1 MTNAAQRGS
10 CGGESSR
17 LTPRASRR
25 SSGLVLRAFLAAG
38 CLAAFAACVPLVAAE
53 PEHVTLT
60 VGTRMLSEVPWKG
73 FGVQW
78 SPYPWFELTESD
90 WQRVEQ
96 RLAFMKPPIARVMTR
111 AYKYCE
117 GFDQAGKPIYAW
129 DNPRMKRMERLLDFC
144 QKHDVEVILGEWD
157 DPNSQEDR
165 QDPAAD
171 KLKKYG
177 IEEIDSR
184 WSVIICDMLEHFVV
198 EKKYTCIKWFNLINE
213 PNGNWSA
220 CADFDRWK
228 HGMLNL
234 YAEMARRGL
243 DKKVGLIGPDANAQK
258 DYWWLD
264 LQVLQL
270 GRQTAMYDLH
280 EYAKKED
287 VESGHLERLFT
298 LKRDFVNR
306 YDSGGKKKPFVMGE
320 IGLVSG
326 LQKDGRTVQPKG
338 GRDSQPYIYD
348 FEYGVWMADYNAQV
362 ARAGMDGTC
371 AWSVDDAMHIQKNP
385 ASTWPALDNVELK
398 KWGFW
403 NSLAEEIGHPEDA
416 ALRPWFYTWAVM
428 SRAYPKGCR
437 MVEIPG
443 CLPPGLR
450 PLAARYEK
458 DGAVHWSLT
467 VINDA
472 DKPRTVTIK
481 VPDVKWKSTLH
492 RYHYFKED
500 RPVDAD
506 GFPVPKAVDADVDL
520 AAGITFSLPSRGVI
534 VATTIPIGQK

>member
-1 MTNAAQRGS
+1 MPAV
-10 CGGESSR
+10 
-17 LTPRASRR
+17 R
-25 SSGLVLRAFLAAG
+25 SVCIGRQALEIL
-38 CLAAFAACVPLVAAE
+38 LVAAAAAASLAAWAEE
-53 PEHVTLT
+53 PERITLT
-60 VGTRMLSEVPWKG
+60 VGSRMLSEVPWKG

-78 SPYPWFELTESD
+78 SPYPWFELTDDD
-90 WQRVEQ
+90 WKRIEE
-96 RLAFMKPPIARVMTR
+96 RLAYMKPPIARVMTR
-111 AYKYCE
+111 AYKYCD
-117 GFDQAGKPIYAW
+117 GFDPAGTPIYSW

-144 QKHDVEVILGEWD
+144 QQHGVEVILGEWD
-157 DPNSQEDR
+157 DPNSPEDR

-171 KLKKYG
+171 KLRKYG

-184 WSVIICDMLEHFVV
+184 WSVIICDMLEHFIDD
-198 EKKYTCIKWFNLINE
+198 KHYTCIKWFNLINE

-228 HGMLNL
+228 HGILNL
-234 YAEMARRGL
+234 HAEMARRGL
-243 DKKVGLIGPDANAQK
+243 DKKVGIIGPDANAQK

-264 LQVLQL
+264 LNVLQL

-287 VESGHLERLFT
+287 VESGHLERLFA

-306 YDSGGKKKPFVMGE
+306 YDPAGRKKPFVMGE

-385 ASTWPALDNVELK
+385 GSTWPALDNVELK

-403 NSLAEEIGHPEDA
+403 NSMAEEIGHPEDA
-416 ALRPWFYTWAVM
+416 ALRPWYYTWAVM
-428 SRAYPKGCR
+428 SRAYPRGCR
-437 MVEIPG
+437 MLEIPG

-450 PLAARYEK
+450 PLAAVHEQGDVR
-458 DGAVHWSLT
+458 HWSLT
-467 VINDA
+467 VVNDS
-472 DKPRTVTIK
+472 DRERVVTMK
-481 VPDVKWKSTLH
+481 VPAVTWQATLH
-492 RYHYFKED
+492 RYHYFRDD
-500 RPVDAD
+500 RPVDAA
-506 GFPVPKAVDADVDL
+506 GFPVPKAVEAGVDL
-520 AAGITFSLPSRGVI
+520 AGGVTFTLPGRGVV
-534 VATTIPIGQK
+534 VATTIPFERE